1 MQDAITSARQMGEI
15 YKTAIDRFIAG
26 LDDNFSRAVDMM
38 MQTSNH
44 VIVCGMGKSGL
55 FGRKISSTFAS
66 TGTPSIF
73 LHPAEAIHGDL
84 GKVRMG
90 DTIILISNSGETEE
104 IIRLLP
110 PLSRLNSKIIA
121 MTGDASS
128 TLARHADVVLDIAVD
143 REACPLNLAPTTSG
157 LTTLVMGDALAIAL
171 MEKRGFQPEDFAATH
186 PGGSLGRRL
195 LSKVSDHMV
204 VEDLPFVAA
213 DAPMQD
219 VIMTM
224 TKGRLGLALV
234 GDAEHLL
241 GIITD
246 GDLRRA
252 LMDHDQIMDLSAQDT
267 MTASPLTIKPTAS
280 MGEAEDRMQEARIQ
294 CLIVAEDNGHVVG
307 VVQIF

>member
-252 LMDHDQIMDLSAQDT
+252 LMDHDQIMDLSAQDA